1 MDRLK
6 KFWKVRK
13 VQQKSY
19 QDNVEFYKMMQRV
32 REEAKKESSKIKQAD
47 ESEKLLKLKEE
58 MYKVQKDSQK
68 SLLEAKENDK
78 KAKDALNEEQ
88 RKFMEQLRKYN
99 K

>member
-1 MDRLK
+1 M
-6 KFWKVRK
+6 K

-19 QDNVEFYKMMQRV
+19 QNNVEFYKMMQRV
-32 REEAKKESSKIKQAD
+32 REEASKEGSKIKQTD
-47 ESEKLLKLKEE
+47 ENEKLLKLKEE

-68 SLLEAKENDK
+68 SLLEAKDNDK

>member
-1 MDRLK
+1 
-6 KFWKVRK
+6 
-13 VQQKSY
+13 
-19 QDNVEFYKMMQRV
+19 MMQRV
-32 REEAKKESSKIKQAD
+32 REEAKKESSKIKQTD
-47 ESEKLLKLKEE
+47 DSEKLLKLKEE

>member
-1 MDRLK
+1 M
-6 KFWKVRK
+6 RK

-47 ESEKLLKLKEE
+47 DSEKLLKLKEE

-78 KAKDALNEEQ
+78 NAKDALNEEQ

>member
-1 MDRLK
+1 M
-6 KFWKVRK
+6 RK

-47 ESEKLLKLKEE
+47 DSEKLLKLKEE

-88 RKFMEQLRKYN
+88 RKCMEQLRKYN

>member
-1 MDRLK
+1 
-6 KFWKVRK
+6 
-13 VQQKSY
+13 
-19 QDNVEFYKMMQRV
+19 MMQKV
-32 REEAKKESSKIKQAD
+32 REEASKEGSKIKQTD

-68 SLLEAKENDK
+68 SLLEAKEKDK

>member
-1 MDRLK
+1 M
-6 KFWKVRK
+6 
-13 VQQKSY
+13 QQKSY

-32 REEAKKESSKIKQAD
+32 REEANKESSKIKQAD
-47 ESEKLLKLKEE
+47 DSEKLLKLKEE

>member
-1 MDRLK
+1 M
-6 KFWKVRK
+6 K

-19 QDNVEFYKMMQRV
+19 QNNVEFYKMMQRV
-32 REEAKKESSKIKQAD
+32 REEASKEGSKIKQTD
-47 ESEKLLKLKEE
+47 ENEKLLKLKEE

-68 SLLEAKENDK
+68 SLLEAKDNDK
-78 KAKDALNEEQ
+78 KAKDALNEKQ

>member
-1 MDRLK
+1 M
-6 KFWKVRK
+6 
-13 VQQKSY
+13 QQKSY

-32 REEAKKESSKIKQAD
+32 REETKKESSKIKQAD
-47 ESEKLLKLKEE
+47 DSEKLLKLKEE

>member
-1 MDRLK
+1 MDLLK
-6 KFWKVRK
+6 RFWKVIE
-13 VQQKSY
+13 VQRKSY
-19 QDNVEFYKMMQRV
+19 QNNVEFYKMMQKV
-32 REEAKKESSKIKQAD
+32 REEASKEGSKIKQTD

-68 SLLEAKENDK
+68 SLLEAKDNDK

>member
-1 MDRLK
+1 M
-6 KFWKVRK
+6 RK

-19 QDNVEFYKMMQRV
+19 QDNVEFYNMMQRV

-47 ESEKLLKLKEE
+47 DSEKLLKLKEE

>member
-1 MDRLK
+1 M
-6 KFWKVRK
+6 
-13 VQQKSY
+13 QQKSY

-32 REEAKKESSKIKQAD
+32 REEAKKESSKIKRAD
-47 ESEKLLKLKEE
+47 DSEKLLKLKEE